1 VDSQFDIGLLMK
13 SIKIMD
19 IITKAKELAEQAH
32 KDHVR
37 NDETKTPYIL
47 HLAEVVELVTE
58 SGGSEEEIV
67 AGWLHDVVEDTP
79 TTIADIH
86 REFGDQVGE
95 MVAGL
100 TDLPE
105 WLTLTLQERKLK
117 QAERVAHESASVK
130 RVKLADQVS
139 NIQIVGMGNL
149 NFVMAENYA
158 YLDTARK
165 IAEVCQGISPYLDK
179 LFIERYNAALKNLK
193 DIEEKRNREV

>member
-1 VDSQFDIGLLMK
+1 MDSQFDIGLLMK

-79 TTIADIH
+79 TT
-86 REFGDQVGE
+86 
-95 MVAGL
+95 GL